1 MPSAK
6 DLLKKYDIRPKKRLS
21 QSFLIDP
28 NITRKIALL
37 LDPGPGDSVVEIGS
51 GLGVLTGIIAGHV
64 KSVTALEIDPGLVN
78 VLNEEL
84 AGENVQVAHQDF
96 LKFDLHEAAARAGAK
111 LKVIGNAPYNISSA
125 IVFRLIDFREDIS
138 SAVLMFQKEV
148 AERISAVPNSKEYGI
163 VSVIASMYAVTRREF
178 IVPPGCFFP
187 RPKVDSAVI
196 RMIFRDEPLVE
207 LKNPELFRELVR
219 TAFAR
224 RRKTLINNL
233 KNSGLNRSGKI
244 EQVLAESGIDGRRRA
259 ESLSP
264 EEFGCLSNKIAE
276 LAGA

>member
-28 NITRKIALL
+28 NITRKIAMLI
-37 LDPGPGDSVVEIGS
+37 DPGPGDSVVEIGS
-51 GLGVLTGIIAGHV
+51 GLGVLTGIVAGHV

-84 AGENVQVAHQDF
+84 AGKNVQVAHQDF
-96 LKFDLHEAAARAGAK
+96 LKFDLHEAAARAGSK

-163 VSVIASMYAVTRREF
+163 VSVIASMYAVTRREL

-207 LKNPELFRELVR
+207 LINPELFRVLVR

-233 KNSGLNRSGKI
+233 KNSGLNSSGKI
-244 EQVLAESGIDGRRRA
+244 EQILAESGIDGRRRA

-276 LAGA
+276 LASA